1 MRTRFRANLF
11 FGILPVWGVGFAAQ
25 AAEPA
30 WFWPGE
36 GPEVAVWSP
45 PGLVGEVPVERTG
58 WVLLMAEDPERFLQD
73 PEVVAAEPQRG
84 DPRVLR
90 LQAKPGV
97 DEIALSRR
105 LRQEDG
111 VYWSHPDFAFHL
123 VPLDRPDDPYFE
135 DQWHLENTGQG
146 GGTVGADIRALDA
159 WALTRGEG
167 VRVAIVDSGVDT
179 DHPDMIV
186 IPGYDYVDG
195 DEDPD
200 PEVSDDNHGTAVAG
214 LTAALGNNGLGV
226 SGVAQGAEVYAIRLI
241 GGGTTLSDI
250 RNAWIEAT
258 DAGSVVINNSWGSY
272 SGCAASPTYGAVA
285 NGLDHAETEGRGGL
299 GTVVVFA
306 SGNEGC
312 DASEDGTL
320 VVETV
325 IGVAAIDRNDQRES
339 YSNTGT
345 VVDISAYA
353 GGTVTTDMVGSA
365 GYSALHGDD
374 SYTPDMSG
382 TSSASPVVAGV
393 VALMIA
399 ANPNLSAAEVR
410 EVLRW
415 TSARIQ
421 VDSASYDGDGWS
433 TEYGYG
439 RVDAGAAVGAVYNTA
454 PTEPV
459 PTGPDADPPA
469 DRVILQWNVA
479 TDAEDPVNH
488 RIRLEVDGAS
498 EELSAGAG
506 DHLDLGSVTLTNP
519 LSSGASVRWWIWA
532 EDPWTRSA
540 EVEGPAFVVGL
551 AEVSSREAAEV
562 ELVPV
567 NTSTGPGEGAA
578 PRSGCGLVAA
588 GPWWLG
594 LGLVLAQ
601 SRRSKRQVMPSAP

>member
-1 MRTRFRANLF
+1 
-11 FGILPVWGVGFAAQ
+11 
-25 AAEPA
+25 
-30 WFWPGE
+30 
-36 GPEVAVWSP
+36 
-45 PGLVGEVPVERTG
+45 
-58 WVLLMAEDPERFLQD
+58 
-73 PEVVAAEPQRG
+73 
-84 DPRVLR
+84 
-90 LQAKPGV
+90 
-97 DEIALSRR
+97 
-105 LRQEDG
+105 
-111 VYWSHPDFAFHL
+111 
-123 VPLDRPDDPYFE
+123 
-135 DQWHLENTGQG
+135 
-146 GGTVGADIRALDA
+146 
-159 WALTRGEG
+159 
-167 VRVAIVDSGVDT
+167 VDSGVDT
-179 DHPDMIV
+179 DHPDMTV

-195 DEDPD
+195 DDDPD

-325 IGVAAIDRNDQRES
+325 IGVAAIDRNDHREG

-382 TSSASPVVAGV
+382 TSSAAPVVAGV

-399 ANPNLSAAEVR
+399 ANPQLTAAEVR

-415 TSARIQ
+415 TAARIQ
-421 VDSASYDGDGWS
+421 VDSADYDGDGWS
-433 TEYGYG
+433 SEYGYG

-454 PTEPV
+454 PGEPV
-459 PTGPDADPPA
+459 PTGPAGNPPVE
-469 DRVILQWNVA
+469 RVILQWIAA

-488 RIRLEVDGAS
+488 RIRLEVDGVT
-498 EELSAGAG
+498 EELSAGPG
-506 DHLDLGSVTLTNP
+506 DHLDLNTIVLANP
-519 LSSGASVRWWIWA
+519 LSPGASVRWWIWA
-532 EDPWTRSA
+532 EDAWTRSA

-551 AEVSSREAAEV
+551 NEESSREAAE
-562 ELVPV
+562 LVF
-567 NTSTGPGEGAA
+567 GPAQPGADPSEGAG
-578 PRSGCGLVAA
+578 PRSGCGTVAA

-594 LGLVLAQ
+594 LGLILAQ
-601 SRRSKRQVMPSAP
+601 SRRSKRHVMPSAPKA